1 MVILTEKKKV
11 KKNLSKEAIKH
22 KTISKAPKKKPKAA
36 KKAPKAKPVVKKK
49 ETIKSK
55 DYTTP
60 IAIIAAVAAV
70 ILIAVFMLK
79 SPNMDQGEVE
89 LQTDSDINMVLVTI
103 NGEDITQEDIDFIYS
118 RIPEE
123 NKAAYNEEVLLD
135 QLITEKLLM
144 QEATKNNVEATDEEI
159 QEFIDLIIA
168 SNQITEELLILRL
181 QEQGLELDDLR
192 LEVEKQIILTKL
204 VNEEI
209 EVDNFTDEELM
220 AYYNSNPIQFIINP
234 ESVNASHILI
244 CYDESVMGCDANR
257 TQAEAEE
264 KVDEIIS
271 MIDDTNFAEIAI
283 EYSDGP
289 SAPNGGNLGY
299 FTRGQMVEGFE
310 TAAFELDVDEVSEPV
325 LTQFGYHIIKVFDK
339 QDEEVVP
346 FEDVKESIQMQLQ
359 SEARQE
365 LFQDYVDELR
375 EKADII

>member
-1 MVILTEKKKV
+1 VVILTEKKKV